1 MLGVYAP
8 DGIECS
14 GSAIMTTQYRPKWDQ
29 LAEAQRARQSRRP
42 TLAAASA
49 VGTADAVGA
58 AVSEAGGWL
67 TAILRPAGSMNRAA
81 LRGLCESLGHLAG
94 TSNMIIVDLTAAVVL
109 KPGAFAR
116 DLLAP
121 ARLFER
127 AGRCLL
133 LLGASPELT
142 AALDRYEVPVVT
154 LAADTL
160 PPPPAAA

>member
-8 DGIECS
+8 DGIERS
-14 GSAIMTTQYRPKWDQ
+14 GSAIMTTQYLPEWDQ

-42 TLAAASA
+42 TLAA
-49 VGTADAVGA
+49 ADAVGA

-67 TAILRPAGSMNRAA
+67 TAILRPAGTMDRAA

-94 TSNMIIVDLTAAVVL
+94 TSNMIIVDLTAAVVA

-116 DLLAP
+116 DLLGP
-121 ARLFER
+121 ARLFEQ
-127 AGRCLL
+127 AGQCLL

-142 AALDRYEVPVVT
+142 GALDRYAVPVVT
-154 LAADTL
+154 LAADSL
-160 PPPPAAA
+160 PPQAA

>member
-1 MLGVYAP
+1 MLVVYAP
-8 DGIECS
+8 DGLERS
-14 GSAIMTTQYRPKWDQ
+14 GSAIMTTQYLPEWEE
-29 LAEAQRARQSRRP
+29 LAEAQRAQRARQSRPP
-42 TLAAASA
+42 TLAAAA
-49 VGTADAVGA
+49 AVGA
-58 AVSEAGGWL
+58 AVSEAADQGAWL
-67 TAILRPAGSMNRAA
+67 TAILRPAGSMDRAA
-81 LRGLCESLGHLAG
+81 LRGLCQSLGHLSG

-116 DLLAP
+116 DLIVP

-154 LAADTL
+154 LAADSL
-160 PPPPAAA
+160 PLPPAA